1 MKPHNH
7 AAPSKEQLCAQPVGR
22 KKMKLRNN
30 KKTNKRG
37 CVGQKIKGTAG
48 REGWR
53 PGRRACA
60 RAKEGGVHQVP
71 SIGWVAYFGARR
83 REAHSRRSWLGNGRN
98 FNFKGTATCRGG
110 GGRSFLR
117 RPSIILPLRSPETD
131 APSFSLLSFFSIFE
145 GCAKYFEVFCSYI
158 FLKLFKRKFSLKLL
172 IRFLVHFLKF
182 LQLFGT
188 CSICSCF

>member
-1 MKPHNH
+1 MPYLSRLAQSQRLEEVRAKRTAINHGGVIFYIRNEAINVPVALMKPHSH

-60 RAKEGGVHQVP
+60 RAKEGGRASSALYRLGSVFRCSAQRSAFQAKLVRKRTQLQLQRHRHV
-71 SIGWVAYFGARR
+71 SRGWRTIFFAAPQHLSSFTVTR
-83 REAHSRRSWLGNGRN
+83 
-98 FNFKGTATCRGG
+98 K
-110 GGRSFLR
+110 GRSKPLSALILLFHR
-117 RPSIILPLRSPETD
+117 R
-131 APSFSLLSFFSIFE
+131 
-145 GCAKYFEVFCSYI
+145 V
-158 FLKLFKRKFSLKLL
+158 
-172 IRFLVHFLKF
+172 
-182 LQLFGT
+182 
-188 CSICSCF
+188 